1 MPRFVFRLQPLLE
14 ARKLDEEAAQR
25 RVAEIQRERLQLE
38 GMLRRHQRSITDG
51 KQVWR
56 EELLGRIDLD
66 ALRLGANASLHLQR
80 KAQQVVLMLAG
91 VHSRLQTARAR
102 LIEATKRR
110 RAIELLRDRRFE
122 QFKAALA
129 KAETAALD
137 ELAVNRFARKEIVG

>member
-66 ALRLGANASLHLQR
+66 ALLLGANASLHLQR
-80 KAQQVVLMLAG
+80 KAQQVVLTLAG
-91 VHSRLQTARAR
+91 VHSRLETARAR

>member
-14 ARKLDEEAAQR
+14 ARKLAEEAAQR

-38 GMLRRHQRSITDG
+38 ETLRRHQQGITHG
-51 KQVWR
+51 KQDWR
-56 EELLGRIDLD
+56 EKLLGRIDLA

-80 KAQQVVLMLAG
+80 KAQQVVLTLAG
-91 VHSRLQTARAR
+91 VHSRLETARAR

-122 QFKAALA
+122 EFKAALA

-137 ELAVNRFARKEIVG
+137 ELAVNRFTRQEIVG